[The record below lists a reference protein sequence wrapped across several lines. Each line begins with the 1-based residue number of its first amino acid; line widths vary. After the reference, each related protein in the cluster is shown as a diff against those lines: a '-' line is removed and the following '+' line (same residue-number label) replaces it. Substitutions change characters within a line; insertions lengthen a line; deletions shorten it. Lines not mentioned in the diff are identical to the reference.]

1 MAGIQLSG
9 LASGLDW
16 KSLVSQL
23 IEVQRTPQTQ
33 MRKEQTA
40 NTSKSSALADVK
52 NLLTNFQTSLSAL
65 SSEGGFQQRKTTL
78 SGASTGWSAEAES
91 GTPVGS
97 YEFNVIQTAANAKR
111 LGGSDVS
118 SGISATNDVSGLLV
132 SALRTNQTVTAG
144 EFTVNGAKV
153 AVATTDTLQ
162 EVFDKISTA
171 TSGAVTAS
179 YDATSDAVTLTG
191 AGTITLGSA
200 ADTSNFLGNMKLFN
214 NGTGTVSSS
223 GQLGATKLTVP
234 IAQAGLKTAVTGDS
248 GGNGTFKIN
257 GKEISYNVNTDSI
270 QTVLGRI
277 NASDAG
283 VSASYDSSL
292 DRFVLTN
299 KTAGD
304 VGIFVE
310 ESGTGFLA
318 ATGLNTA
325 SSTLQSGRNAVFTI
339 NGGGNITSTSN
350 TLDATSHGI
359 TGLTVTAGN
368 TGAQTVNVASD
379 TSNIRT
385 KLDDMIAKYNSVQT
399 AIDNYTK
406 VTVNGSKVT
415 SGVLAGNRD
424 IAELSSKL
432 RAMVFSASGDTSS
445 SVQRLADMGID
456 FSSTGSGL
464 AIRSATA
471 LTSKLAD
478 EPGDVEAF
486 FTDATTGLA
495 AKLKDFIDDQ
505 TATTGFIATQ
515 TDNLTK
521 RNTAI
526 DKQIE
531 EMERQLEIQKTMMES
546 SFTKMEESSS
556 YYQQQG
562 AQLSKMFSS

>member
-40 NTSKSSALADVK
+40 NTSKSSALTDVK
-52 NLLTNFQTSLSAL
+52 NLLTNFQSSLSAL
-65 SSEGGFQQRKTTL
+65 SSEGGFQQRSTTVA
-78 SGASTGWSAEAES
+78 GASTGWSAVSSS
-91 GTPVGS
+91 GTAVGS
-97 YEFNVIQTAANAKR
+97 YEFNVTQTAANAKR
-111 LGGSDVS
+111 LGGSDMA
-118 SGISATNDVSGLLV
+118 SGISATNDVSGVLV

-144 EFTVNGAKV
+144 DFTVNGAKV
-153 AVATTDTLQ
+153 SVATTDTLK

-171 TSGAVTAS
+171 TGGAVTAAYS
-179 YDATSDAVTLTG
+179 AVDDAVTLTG
-191 AGTITLGSA
+191 TGTITLGSA
-200 ADTSNFLGNMKLFN
+200 ADTSNFLSNLKLFN
-214 NGTGTVSSS
+214 NGTDTIASTGR
-223 GQLGATKLTVP
+223 LGVTKLGVP
-234 IAQAGLKTAVTGDS
+234 IVDSGLKTAITGDVD
-248 GGNGTFKIN
+248 GNGTFKIN

-270 QTVLGRI
+270 QTVMGRI

-283 VSASYDSSL
+283 VTASYDSSL

-299 KTAGD
+299 KSAGD

-310 ESGTGFLA
+310 ETGSGFLA
-318 ATGLNTA
+318 GTGLNSA
-325 SSTLQSGRNAVFTI
+325 SSSLQAGRNAVFTI
-339 NGGGNITSTSN
+339 NGGGSITSTSN
-350 TLDATSHGI
+350 TLDATAHGI

-368 TGAQTVNVASD
+368 TGAQTVTVASD
-379 TSNIRT
+379 TTNVRT
-385 KLDDMIAKYNSVQT
+385 KLDDVISKYNSIQT

-432 RAMVFSASGDTSS
+432 RGMVFASSGDTTS
-445 SVQRLADMGID
+445 SVQRLADLGID

-464 AIRSATA
+464 AIRNAAT
-471 LTSKLAD
+471 LTSKLSD
-478 EPGDVEAF
+478 EAADVESF
-486 FTDATTGLA
+486 FTKATSGFAERLS
-495 AKLKDFIDDQ
+495 DFVDDQ
-505 TATTGFIATQ
+505 TGTSGFIATQ
-515 TDNLTK
+515 TANLTK

-546 SFTKMEESSS
+546 SFTKMEEASS
-556 YYQQQG
+556 YYQQQ
-562 AQLSKMFSS
+562 AAMLTKTFS

>member
-52 NLLTNFQTSLSAL
+52 NLLTSFQTSLSAL

-91 GTPVGS
+91 GTPIGS

-153 AVATTDTLQ
+153 TVATTDTLK

-191 AGTITLGSA
+191 SGPITLGSA

-214 NGTGTVSSS
+214 NGTDTVSSS

-234 IAQAGLKTAVTGDS
+234 IAQSGLKTAVTGDA

-257 GKEISYNVNTDSI
+257 GKEISYNVDTDSI

-283 VSASYDSSL
+283 VSASYDSSS

-310 ESGTGFLA
+310 ESGSGFLA
-318 ATGLNTA
+318 GTGLNTA

-350 TLDATSHGI
+350 TLDATAHGI

-368 TGAQTVNVASD
+368 TGAQTVSVASD

-385 KLDDMIAKYNSVQT
+385 KLDDMIAKYNAVQT
-399 AIDNYTK
+399 AVDNYTK
-406 VTVNGSKVT
+406 VTVSGSKVT

-424 IAELSSKL
+424 VAELSSKL
-432 RAMVFSASGDTSS
+432 RAMAFSASGDTSS

-464 AIRSATA
+464 AIRSATT

-505 TATTGFIATQ
+505 TATTGFIAMQ

-526 DKQIE
+526 DKQIAD
-531 EMERQLEIQKTMMES
+531 MERQLEIQKTMMES